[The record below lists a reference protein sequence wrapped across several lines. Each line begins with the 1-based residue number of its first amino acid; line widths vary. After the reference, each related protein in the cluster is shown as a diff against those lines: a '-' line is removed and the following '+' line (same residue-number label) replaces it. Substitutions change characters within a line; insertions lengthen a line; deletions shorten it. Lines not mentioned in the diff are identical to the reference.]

1 MKFSVE
7 KEDIIHQLQSL
18 AAVADKKQTLPI
30 LSNVYMRCENNKLVL
45 KSTDLEVELEFNCSV
60 NTVQEGE
67 ITIPSKK
74 VADIVRELPEGTIKF
89 EFNEDSGKMQ
99 VQSSTGKYNLATQVA
114 GDFPDFDTVPSDTVF
129 SINSDSLTAL
139 IQKTSF
145 AMANQDWRHYLNGC
159 LIQKNMNEIR
169 LP

>member
-114 GDFPDFDTVPSDTVF
+114 GDFPDFDTVSCIFVSAVF
-129 SINSDSLTAL
+129 NNSKVILKSKICILFLT
-139 IQKTSF
+139 
-145 AMANQDWRHYLNGC
+145 
-159 LIQKNMNEIR
+159 
-169 LP
+169 P